1 MNKGRIA
8 TILLLAATPLAASP
22 AEDGAFATR
31 VLTMH
36 NGERKNLGIA
46 PLAWSPELAA
56 QARQWAMSLARRRTF
71 EHSSGGSG
79 QGENL
84 WMGMAG
90 YYSPE
95 DMIGG
100 FLAER
105 RWFRP
110 GVFPRVSRTGRWS
123 DVGHYSQIV
132 WPATRQVGCALARGG
147 GDEYLV
153 CRYWP
158 AGNVMGQRVP

>member
-8 TILLLAATPLAASP
+8 VVLLLAATPLAANP
-22 AEDGAFATR
+22 ADDGQFAAR
-31 VLTMH
+31 VLNLH
-36 NGERKNLGIA
+36 NGERETLGIA

-56 QARQWAMSLARRRTF
+56 QARQWAASLARRRVF
-71 EHSSGGSG
+71 EHSGGGGG

-84 WMGMAG
+84 WMGTAG

-110 GVFPRVSRTGRWS
+110 GVFPRVSRTGEWS

-132 WPATRQVGCALARGG
+132 WPATRQVGCALAQGG
-147 GDEYLV
+147 GDDYLV

-158 AGNVMGQRVP
+158 AGNVMGQSVP